1 MIKRKI
7 VISLTMCLFCI
18 GMLTACNTDKTAEKM
33 EAADSYMTSADYQQ
47 AINTYGEILEK
58 DSQNADAYI
67 GLTKAYLAENK
78 FEDAFSTLDKAFAT
92 EVSWEGT
99 AYASCTTA
107 TDTFVQMLT
116 EGIQNGTDLQQVQ
129 AFYDEIIKK
138 DTSFKCTPEY
148 LNKLATLAIEDDKA
162 VLAVLDFCT
171 DQMLNDAELK
181 MDEALSINLLA
192 KAKEVADY
200 ESDEDILILDQWYT
214 LYKADDEILMKLFEQ
229 EIDFQFPQPVVKNY
243 AETAKEKMEKYNG
256 EYLIRHFFLDY
267 DGSIKTVNETSGDYG
282 VYDNEGKL
290 LFDSATDLQDWNQD
304 GLTNVTFYY
313 DEQDRLIKYESS
325 YSNWDG
331 IHPVS
336 MEFIY
341 DNKGNLTTIKDGK
354 EIRTIF
360 KYDSKGRLT
369 KVIEPWNTIAPYA
382 YAYQYDENNK
392 IINTTHYDI
401 FDSSLSESQLDYS
414 AFEADMEGNV
424 NYTISTHASL
434 RYAYAYPVLYNLFEL
449 SDGTKGYYY
458 QSYAT
463 GSDYRKRFYNN
474 INQEILSDFNIYSQG
489 YFELN
494 VAFNRLTTLDIQVEQ
509 VSEPAEKCINPH
521 FAGKRYWVEDEYG
534 IAEIVYDEY
543 GLCDYIRLGA
553 GYYIFFLKK
562 YNEDGSIYECPVSVT
577 FHASNI
583 YNGMNFS
590 IMSSNYF
597 NNYSGYF
604 YREFYM
610 K

>member
-1 MIKRKI
+1 MNKMIKRKI

-47 AINTYGEILEK
+47 AINTYGEVLEK

-78 FEDAFSTLDKAFAT
+78 FEDAFSTLDKAFAA
-92 EVSWEGT
+92 EVSWDGT

-171 DQMLNDAELK
+171 EQMLNNDALR

-192 KAKEVADY
+192 KAQEIADY
-200 ESDEDILILDQWYT
+200 NSTDDVLILDQWYN
-214 LYKADDEILMKLFEQ
+214 LYKAETDILMNLFEQ
-229 EIDFQFPQPVVKNY
+229 EIGFQFPQPAVKDY
-243 AETAKEKMEKYNG
+243 AETAKGKIEEYNG

-267 DGSIKTVNETSGDYG
+267 DGSIKTVNETSGDFG
-282 VYDNEGKL
+282 VYDAEGKL
-290 LFDSATDLQDWNQD
+290 LFDSATDIQDWNQD
-304 GLTNVTFYY
+304 GLKNVTFYY

-325 YSNWDG
+325 YWDFLDG
-331 IHPVS
+331 TIPVS
-336 MEFIY
+336 MEFLY

-354 EIRTIF
+354 KTCTIF

-369 KVIEPWNTIAPYA
+369 KVIEPWNTIDPYSS
-382 YAYQYDENNK
+382 AYQYDDENK
-392 IINTTHYDI
+392 LINVKSYDI
-401 FDSSLSESQLDYS
+401 YDSSLSEYQFDYS
-414 AFEADMEGNV
+414 ALEGNIEFTMV
-424 NYTISTHASL
+424 THAEL
-434 RYAYAYPVLYNLFEL
+434 RYASARPAAYTSFEL
-449 SDGTKGYYY
+449 SDGTKGYYEL
-458 QSYAT
+458 
-463 GSDYRKRFYNN
+463 DHYRRFYNN
-474 INQEILSDFNIYSQG
+474 MNQEILSSLRIYSQG

-494 VAFNRLTTLDIQVEQ
+494 EAFYRYKDINDIQVEQ
-509 VSEPAEKCINPH
+509 ISEPAEKCINPH
-521 FAGKRYWVEDEYG
+521 FAGKRYWAETEYG
-534 IAEIVYDEY
+534 TAEIVYDQY
-543 GLCDYIRLGA
+543 GLCDYIKNP
-553 GYYIFFLKK
+553 GYYIFFVKK
-562 YNEDGSIYECPVSVT
+562 YNEDGSIYECPIGVYFTDSMARMYILSSD
-577 FHASNI
+577 AS
-583 YNGMNFS
+583 
-590 IMSSNYF
+590 